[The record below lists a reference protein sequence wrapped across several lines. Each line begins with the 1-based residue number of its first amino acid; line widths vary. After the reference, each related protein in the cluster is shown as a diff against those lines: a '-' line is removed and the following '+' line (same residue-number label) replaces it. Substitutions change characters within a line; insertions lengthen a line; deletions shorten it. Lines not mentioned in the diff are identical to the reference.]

1 MAEKYVKLT
10 VSPLPGVTP
19 IGVTINYSVGNIP
32 TCVIDIA
39 PAPSDEVK
47 IDKLPGAESILSKL
61 DSYKR
66 KDDITVD
73 IEVGT
78 HVGPSSSKDPVK
90 HKLQFAGMLD
100 GISLANSVGST
111 SYQAIV
117 KGHAQTLL
125 EVTITMPGL
134 YPTSENI
141 YKIPFNSTM
150 FTAPTSGGGTV
161 SAWHSA
167 AVCQG
172 IDFKASP
179 IEFYTKFLIGMLK
192 RQLSGWEQFIGGS
205 QASQS
210 RIRTPMEKILKDKV
224 YTVAVEKAVKILE
237 GVDLSSVTG
246 GYLSKLAMNNNLIS
260 SYTKDFF
267 FSSSPVLLE
276 NYLNYLN
283 QLGCTLVF
291 GQSKSFVVPINS
303 FIEQEHTPPEKR
315 RMQDKPNMAYPA
327 DYNGYVYNDN
337 GYRDV
342 ATVLLSNVGYYGG
355 TLASQSTTTWGP
367 YVGSYTD
374 EEHIISKASGVLIMH
389 AHPFM
394 AFSDAGANKPE
405 ANQKGKA
412 ACDAGSMYE
421 DKEQITDV
429 ENSEDLPQGEKKAVE
444 DNRKPFKDMLDNYA
458 EQKFLQVRYGDRQ
471 GSMTLSFN
479 PNWVPGASGTLFIR
493 STEMFLEFYVTSVT
507 HRVDLSPP
515 ANGSAITTIN
525 FNCGRMGK
533 QTIGVSKDEFL
544 GYDGKKEKDFQKK
557 FIADITGES

>member
-1 MAEKYVKLT
+1 M
-10 VSPLPGVTP
+10 
-19 IGVTINYSVGNIP
+19 
-32 TCVIDIA
+32 
-39 PAPSDEVK
+39 
-47 IDKLPGAESILSKL
+47 
-61 DSYKR
+61 
-66 KDDITVD
+66 
-73 IEVGT
+73 
-78 HVGPSSSKDPVK
+78 
-90 HKLQFAGMLD
+90 
-100 GISLANSVGST
+100 
-111 SYQAIV
+111 
-117 KGHAQTLL
+117 
-125 EVTITMPGL
+125 
-134 YPTSENI
+134 
-141 YKIPFNSTM
+141 
-150 FTAPTSGGGTV
+150 
-161 SAWHSA
+161 
-167 AVCQG
+167 
-172 IDFKASP
+172 
-179 IEFYTKFLIGMLK
+179 
-192 RQLSGWEQFIGGS
+192 
-205 QASQS
+205 
-210 RIRTPMEKILKDKV
+210 
-224 YTVAVEKAVKILE
+224 
-237 GVDLSSVTG
+237 
-246 GYLSKLAMNNNLIS
+246 
-260 SYTKDFF
+260 
-267 FSSSPVLLE
+267 
-276 NYLNYLN
+276 
-283 QLGCTLVF
+283 
-291 GQSKSFVVPINS
+291 
-303 FIEQEHTPPEKR
+303 
-315 RMQDKPNMAYPA
+315 
-327 DYNGYVYNDN
+327 
-337 GYRDV
+337 
-342 ATVLLSNVGYYGG
+342 
-355 TLASQSTTTWGP
+355 
-367 YVGSYTD
+367 GSYTD